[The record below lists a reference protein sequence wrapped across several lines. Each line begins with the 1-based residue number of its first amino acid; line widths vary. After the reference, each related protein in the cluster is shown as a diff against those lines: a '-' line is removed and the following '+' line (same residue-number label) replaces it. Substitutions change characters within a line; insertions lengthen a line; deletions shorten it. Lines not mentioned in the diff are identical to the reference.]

1 MADQTYS
8 LLIDHVPGETR
19 AALMQGD
26 QLMDI
31 HYDRALAPNR
41 AAVKANDIYLGRVV
55 NVVPALQAAFVDI
68 ATGQNAFLPVNATD
82 QDDITKAVHE
92 GQRLLV
98 QIRKE
103 PKDDK
108 GALLSTKI
116 DLTGAHSVL
125 TPGRP
130 GINISRKFKNMDA
143 RDQLKTTLQSA
154 LPPESGVIVRTSG
167 EEIAPALLIK
177 EIQDLLDNWQS
188 LQNQPKEKEGLL
200 YSTQSFFSNLFERY
214 PPATL
219 SQIIVDGIDAYLD
232 IKRLNIAATSHESQT
247 PLFEAWGVEEQI
259 EAANATTCAL
269 TDGGSLIIEPT
280 AALIAIDVNMGERQ
294 DGRDGE
300 ENKLATN
307 LTAVNELKHHMRLR
321 NLSGQ
326 ILIDFISLKNKK
338 HKVQLQNAVT
348 QAFCDTRTTVHGFTR
363 MGLCEITR
371 ARQGPSLHE
380 LLKGPDSAFYQLIRL
395 LAKGTQVKTIPMGA
409 NLYHFWQNEKTHPTR
424 QWLFERLG
432 YKISAVLDE
441 KRPAYNFTLEVQ

>member
-8 LLIDHVPGETR
+8 LLIDHVPCETR
-19 AALMQGD
+19 AALLKGD
-26 QLMDI
+26 QLIDI

-41 AAVKANDIYLGRVV
+41 AAIKANDIYLGRVV

-82 QDDITKAVHE
+82 HDDITKAVHE
-92 GQRLLV
+92 GQRLMV

-108 GALLSTKI
+108 GALLSCKI

-143 RDQLKTTLQSA
+143 RDQLKSTLQSA
-154 LPPESGVIVRTSG
+154 LPPESGVIVRTNG
-167 EEIAPALLIK
+167 EDIAPALLIE
-177 EIQDLLDNWQS
+177 EIQDLLDNWNT
-188 LQNQPKEKEGLL
+188 LQNQPKETEGLL
-200 YSTQSFFSNLFERY
+200 YSAQSFFSNLFERY
-214 PPATL
+214 PPTTL
-219 SQIIVDGIDAYLD
+219 NQIIVDGIDAYLD
-232 IKRLNIAATSHESQT
+232 LKRLGIAAMPHEGQT
-247 PLFEAWGVEEQI
+247 PLFEAWDVEEQI
-259 EAANATTCAL
+259 EAANATTIPL
-269 TDGGSLIIEPT
+269 SDGGSLIIEPT
-280 AALIAIDVNMGERQ
+280 TALIAIDVNMGERQ
-294 DGRDGE
+294 DGRNGE

-307 LTAVNELKHHMRLR
+307 LAALNELKRQIRLR

-338 HKVQLQNAVT
+338 HKAQLQDAVT
-348 QAFCDTRTTVHGFTR
+348 QTFNDARTTHHGFTR

-380 LLKGPDSAFYQLIRL
+380 LLNAPDSAFYQLIRL

-409 NLYHFWQNEKTHPTR
+409 NLYRFWQNEKTRPTR
-424 QWLFERLG
+424 HWLFERLG

-441 KRPAYNFTLEVQ
+441 KRPACTFTLEH

>member
-1 MADQTYS
+1 MADQTYN

-19 AALMQGD
+19 AALMEGE
-26 QLMDI
+26 QLIDI

-82 QDDITKAVHE
+82 HDDITKAVHE
-92 GQRLLV
+92 GQRLMV

-108 GALLSTKI
+108 GALLSCKI
-116 DLTGAHSVL
+116 DLAGAHSVL

-143 RDQLKTTLQSA
+143 RDQLKTTLQNA

-167 EEIAPALLIK
+167 EEIPPALLIE
-177 EIQDLLDNWQS
+177 EIQDLLDSWQS
-188 LQNQPKEKEGLL
+188 LHNLPMEKEGLL
-200 YSTQSFFSNLFERY
+200 YSAQSFFSSLFERY
-214 PPATL
+214 PPAAL
-219 SQIIVDGIDAYLD
+219 KQIIVDGIDAYLD
-232 IKRLNIAATSHESQT
+232 LKRLGIAATPHEGQT

-259 EAANATTCAL
+259 EAANATTLPLA
-269 TDGGSLIIEPT
+269 DGGSLIIEPT

-300 ENKLATN
+300 KNKLTTN
-307 LTAVNELKHHMRLR
+307 LAAINELKRQIHLR

-338 HKVQLQNAVT
+338 HKAQLHDAVT
-348 QAFCDTRTTVHGFTR
+348 QAFSDTRTTVHGFTR

-371 ARQGPSLHE
+371 TRQGPSLHE
-380 LLKGPDSAFYQLIRL
+380 LLNSPDSTFYQLIRR

-409 NLYHFWQNEKTHPTR
+409 NLYHFWQNEKTSPTR
-424 QWLFERLG
+424 HWLFERLG

-441 KRPAYNFTLEVQ
+441 KLPAYNFTLEAQ